1 VKAEENTDRRFVE
14 GLHAAWQREMWTART
29 YQALAAREAND
40 PRRDVLLQL
49 AATEDGHAERWA
61 LRLKEL
67 GVVLPPYSEKWRDR
81 LRRWVLVQSGTDNAL
96 KRMEDWEDR
105 DTAEY
110 QQLAATAPS
119 NADREAIAA
128 AQADEE
134 RHSRLLFNPAPAR
147 SDEPQ
152 ALLDVILRRERW
164 HTRSGGW
171 IGQAIYGANDGLGA
185 VFGIVSGVAG
195 ATGGSHVV
203 LISGLAGMLASALSM
218 GSGAFL
224 ATKSERSLR
233 SRATARTPRNGHP
246 SRRGTRRAGS
256 LLPAQRILARR
267 SSGIGK
273 TPCGPA
279 RPGAQDT
286 GSRRTGVERNNLI
299 STLAHF
305 GIGAAKTVVTG
316 RSPWKSGL
324 EMTVVGVGEAAI
336 TYLLGLAFGQVIS

>member
-1 VKAEENTDRRFVE
+1 
-14 GLHAAWQREMWTART
+14 
-29 YQALAAREAND
+29 
-40 PRRDVLLQL
+40 
-49 AATEDGHAERWA
+49 
-61 LRLKEL
+61 
-67 GVVLPPYSEKWRDR
+67 
-81 LRRWVLVQSGTDNAL
+81 VQSGTDNAL

-119 NADREAIAA
+119 DADREAIAA

-185 VFGIVSGVAG
+185 VFGI
-195 ATGGSHVV
+195 
-203 LISGLAGMLASALSM
+203 
-218 GSGAFL
+218 
-224 ATKSERSLR
+224 
-233 SRATARTPRNGHP
+233 
-246 SRRGTRRAGS
+246 
-256 LLPAQRILARR
+256 
-267 SSGIGK
+267 
-273 TPCGPA
+273 
-279 RPGAQDT
+279 
-286 GSRRTGVERNNLI
+286 
-299 STLAHF
+299 
-305 GIGAAKTVVTG
+305 GAAKTVVTG
-316 RSPWKSGL
+316 RSPWRSGL